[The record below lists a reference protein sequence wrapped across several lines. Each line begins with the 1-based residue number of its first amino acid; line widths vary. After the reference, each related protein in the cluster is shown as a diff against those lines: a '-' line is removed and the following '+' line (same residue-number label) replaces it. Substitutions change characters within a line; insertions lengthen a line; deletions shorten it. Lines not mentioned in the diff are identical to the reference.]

1 MGRGLQ
7 SDLDNQDEQ
16 RALRERVE
24 QLEHENA
31 RLGDSE
37 ERLQILFEHAPDGYY
52 LSDLKG
58 TLMDGNA
65 AAERIT
71 GYKKGELIGKSLLK
85 LRLLSAGDVLR
96 AASLLARNVL
106 GQSTGPDEFT
116 LTRKDGAAITV
127 EISTRPV
134 RIGKRR
140 LVLGIARD
148 ITERKR
154 AEHQLRERTRELQAL
169 YSLAEIAERDDISL
183 DELYQELTDILPKG
197 WQYEDIACA
206 RIVVGGREFRT
217 GNFAESRWKQSA
229 PVKVA
234 GVVIGAID
242 VSYLD
247 ERPDEDEGPFL
258 KEERRLI
265 DALAERLGRITER
278 KRSEGELRLSAVR
291 LEEAQRTARV
301 GSWETNLVTAQ
312 VAWSDELCR
321 LFEIAPEVI
330 REGRDQVQAALVERI
345 HPDDRARYEEAI
357 AQSVHQ
363 NARYDIEYRIRWSD
377 GSQRYLH
384 SRGGPT
390 LDPGGNLVR
399 LSGTVTDI
407 TERKQ
412 VETYRDMGSEVLQIL
427 NEPGPLRGSIERVLA
442 AVKVRTGLD
451 AVGMRLQDGDD
462 FPYYVQEGFS
472 ESFLLTENT
481 LIERSANG
489 GVCRD
494 RNGNVSLECTCGL
507 VISGKIDPSNPLFT
521 QGGSSWTNDSFP
533 FLEVPPDQDPRHNPR
548 NQCIH
553 QGYASVALVPI
564 RTKDKIVGLFQLNDR
579 RKGCFS
585 LAAIEQLEG
594 IAAHVGEALMRKQLE
609 EQLARMARHD
619 PLTGVLNRYALEELL
634 EREASRS
641 ERYTHPIGFLMIDV
655 NRFKEINDRFG
666 HAMGDKVLQAIAAV
680 IQHNIRDADILV
692 RYGGDEFLVI
702 LPETNGET
710 DVVRDRILAEV
721 AARNRTN
728 PLLDF
733 PVTLAIGSAHWSSG
747 SGQTMEQILAE
758 TDKLM
763 YEDKRRSS
771 GTA

>member
-1 MGRGLQ
+1 MSSGRQ
-7 SDLDNQDEQ
+7 SEFGDRDDL
-16 RALRERVE
+16 RALRERLA
-24 QLEHENA
+24 QLEQQNA
-31 RLGDSE
+31 QLGASE
-37 ERLQILFEHAPDGYY
+37 ERLQILFEQAPDGYY

-58 TLMDGNA
+58 TFVDGNP

-71 GYKKGELIGKSLLK
+71 GYKREELVHSSFLK
-85 LRLLSAGDVLR
+85 LKLLSAKDLPR

-106 GQSTGPDEFT
+106 GQSTGPDEFI

-134 RIGKRR
+134 RIGNRR
-140 LVLGIARD
+140 VVLGIARD

-154 AEHQLRERTRELQAL
+154 VEHQLRKRTKELQAL
-169 YSLAEIAERDDISL
+169 YSLARIAERDDISL
-183 DELYQELTDILPKG
+183 DELYQELANILPKS
-197 WQYEDIACA
+197 WRYEDIACA

-217 GNFAESRWKQSA
+217 DNFAEPRWAQSA

-242 VSYLD
+242 VGYLN

-258 KEERRLI
+258 KEERLLI

-278 KRSEGELRLSAVR
+278 MQSEGELRLSAVR
-291 LEEAQRTARV
+291 LEEAQRTAQM
-301 GSWETNLVTAQ
+301 GSWETNLVTTQ
-312 VAWSDELCR
+312 VVWSDELCR
-321 LFEIAPEVI
+321 LFEIPPEVI

-345 HPDDRARYEEAI
+345 HPDDRAKYEEAI
-357 AQSVHQ
+357 AQSTHQ
-363 NARYDIEYRIRWSD
+363 NARYDIEFRIRLCD

-390 LDPGGNLVR
+390 LDPAGNVVR

-407 TERKQ
+407 TE
-412 VETYRDMGSEVLQIL
+412 
-427 NEPGPLRGSIERVLA
+427 
-442 AVKVRTGLD
+442 
-451 AVGMRLQDGDD
+451 
-462 FPYYVQEGFS
+462 
-472 ESFLLTENT
+472 
-481 LIERSANG
+481 
-489 GVCRD
+489 
-494 RNGNVSLECTCGL
+494 
-507 VISGKIDPSNPLFT
+507 
-521 QGGSSWTNDSFP
+521 
-533 FLEVPPDQDPRHNPR
+533 
-548 NQCIH
+548 
-553 QGYASVALVPI
+553 
-564 RTKDKIVGLFQLNDR
+564 
-579 RKGCFS
+579 
-585 LAAIEQLEG
+585 
-594 IAAHVGEALMRKQLE
+594 RKQLE

-641 ERYTHPIGFLMIDV
+641 ERYAHPIGFLMIDV

-710 DVVRDRILAEV
+710 DIVRDRILAEV

-733 PVTLAIGSAHWSSG
+733 PVTLAIGSAHWSSA

-763 YEDKRRSS
+763 YEDKRKSPP
-771 GTA
+771 APAA

>member
-1 MGRGLQ
+1 
-7 SDLDNQDEQ
+7 
-16 RALRERVE
+16 LRERVA
-24 QLEHENA
+24 QLEQHNA
-31 RLGDSE
+31 QLGASE

-58 TLMDGNA
+58 ALLDGNA

-71 GYKKGELIGKSLLK
+71 GYKKGELIGKSLLT
-85 LRLLSAGDVLR
+85 LRLLSTGDVLR

-106 GQSTGPDEFT
+106 GKSTGPDEFT
-116 LTRKDGAAITV
+116 LTRKDGTPVSV
-127 EISTRPV
+127 EILTHPV
-134 RIGKRR
+134 RIGNRR
-140 LVLGIARD
+140 VVLGIARD

-154 AEHQLRERTRELQAL
+154 
-169 YSLAEIAERDDISL
+169 S
-183 DELYQELTDILPKG
+183 
-197 WQYEDIACA
+197 
-206 RIVVGGREFRT
+206 
-217 GNFAESRWKQSA
+217 
-229 PVKVA
+229 
-234 GVVIGAID
+234 
-242 VSYLD
+242 
-247 ERPDEDEGPFL
+247 
-258 KEERRLI
+258 EE
-265 DALAERLGRITER
+265 
-278 KRSEGELRLSAVR
+278 ELRLSEAR

-301 GSWETNLVTAQ
+301 GSWETNLVTTQ
-312 VAWSDELCR
+312 VTWSDELCR

-390 LDPGGNLVR
+390 LDPAGNVVR

-407 TERKQ
+407 TE
-412 VETYRDMGSEVLQIL
+412 
-427 NEPGPLRGSIERVLA
+427 
-442 AVKVRTGLD
+442 
-451 AVGMRLQDGDD
+451 
-462 FPYYVQEGFS
+462 
-472 ESFLLTENT
+472 
-481 LIERSANG
+481 
-489 GVCRD
+489 
-494 RNGNVSLECTCGL
+494 
-507 VISGKIDPSNPLFT
+507 
-521 QGGSSWTNDSFP
+521 
-533 FLEVPPDQDPRHNPR
+533 
-548 NQCIH
+548 
-553 QGYASVALVPI
+553 
-564 RTKDKIVGLFQLNDR
+564 
-579 RKGCFS
+579 
-585 LAAIEQLEG
+585 
-594 IAAHVGEALMRKQLE
+594 RKQLE

-680 IQHNIRDADILV
+680 IQGNIRDADILV

-710 DVVRDRILAEV
+710 DIVRDRILAEV
-721 AARNRTN
+721 AARNTTN

-763 YEDKRRSS
+763 YEDKRKSPPAPS
-771 GTA
+771 A

>member
-1 MGRGLQ
+1 MSSGRQSELGDRDGL
-7 SDLDNQDEQ
+7 
-16 RALRERVE
+16 RALRERVD
-24 QLEHENA
+24 QLERLNA

-52 LSDLKG
+52 ISDLKG
-58 TLMDGNA
+58 TLVDGNA

-85 LRLLSAGDVLR
+85 LRLLSAKDLLR

-116 LTRKDGAAITV
+116 LTRKDGDAITV

-154 AEHQLRERTRELQAL
+154 VEHQLRERTKELQAL

-183 DELYQELTDILPKG
+183 DELYQELTDILPKS

-206 RIVVGGREFRT
+206 KIRIGDREFRT

-234 GVVIGAID
+234 GVVIGTLD
-242 VSYLD
+242 VNYLD

-258 KEERRLI
+258 KEERQLL

-278 KRSEGELRLSAVR
+278 KRAEEALRESEEKYHLLFDLTWDWVYWLDGDYRFVYSSPSCERITGYSAEEFINDPALFMGIIHPEDRVLMAEHRKVLQSSAPHGELEFRIVRRDGEVRWIEHVCKPIVTAAGSRLGRRSDNRDITERRRTAEELRLSEAR
-291 LEEAQRTARV
+291 LKEAQRTARV
-301 GSWETNLVTAQ
+301 GSWETNLLTAQ
-312 VAWSDELCR
+312 VVWSDELCR

-357 AQSVHQ
+357 AQSTHQ
-363 NARYDIEYRIRWSD
+363 NARYDIEYRIRLSD

-384 SRGGPT
+384 SQGGPT

-412 VETYRDMGSEVLQIL
+412 
-427 NEPGPLRGSIERVLA
+427 
-442 AVKVRTGLD
+442 
-451 AVGMRLQDGDD
+451 
-462 FPYYVQEGFS
+462 
-472 ESFLLTENT
+472 
-481 LIERSANG
+481 
-489 GVCRD
+489 
-494 RNGNVSLECTCGL
+494 
-507 VISGKIDPSNPLFT
+507 
-521 QGGSSWTNDSFP
+521 
-533 FLEVPPDQDPRHNPR
+533 
-548 NQCIH
+548 
-553 QGYASVALVPI
+553 
-564 RTKDKIVGLFQLNDR
+564 
-579 RKGCFS
+579 
-585 LAAIEQLEG
+585 
-594 IAAHVGEALMRKQLE
+594 LE
-609 EQLARMARHD
+609 EQLALMARHD

-641 ERYTHPIGFLMIDV
+641 ERYAHPIGFLMIDV

-702 LPETNGET
+702 LPEINGET

-721 AARNRTN
+721 AGRNRTN

-733 PVTLAIGSAHWSSG
+733 PVTLAIGSAHWSSA
-747 SGQTMEQILAE
+747 SGQTMEQTLTE

-763 YEDKRRSS
+763 YEDKRRSQPP
-771 GTA
+771 AM

>member
-1 MGRGLQ
+1 MGSGRQ
-7 SDLDNQDEQ
+7 SDLGDRDDL
-16 RALRERVE
+16 RALRERVD
-24 QLEHENA
+24 QLERLNA
-31 RLGDSE
+31 QLVDSE

-58 TLMDGNA
+58 TLVDGNA

-71 GYKKGELIGKSLLK
+71 GYKKEELIGKSLLK
-85 LRLLSAGDVLR
+85 LKLLSAGDVLR

-106 GQSTGPDEFT
+106 GKSTGPDEFT
-116 LTRKDGAAITV
+116 LIRKDGAAIAV

-134 RIGKRR
+134 RIGNRR
-140 LVLGIARD
+140 VVLGIARD

-154 AEHQLRERTRELQAL
+154 MEHQLRERTKELQAL
-169 YSLAEIAERDDISL
+169 YGLAEIAERDDVSL
-183 DELYQELTDILPKG
+183 DELYQELTDTLPKG
-197 WQYEDIACA
+197 WQYEDITCA
-206 RIVVGGREFRT
+206 RIRIGDREFRT

-229 PVKVA
+229 PVKVSGA
-234 GVVIGAID
+234 VIGTID

-265 DALAERLGRITER
+265 DALAQRLGQITER
-278 KRSEGELRLSAVR
+278 KRAEEELRLSEAR

-312 VAWSDELCR
+312 VVWSDELCR
-321 LFEIAPEVI
+321 LFEIAPETI

-357 AQSVHQ
+357 AQSIQQ

-384 SRGGPT
+384 SQGGPA
-390 LDPGGNLVR
+390 LDPGGNVVR

-407 TERKQ
+407 TE
-412 VETYRDMGSEVLQIL
+412 
-427 NEPGPLRGSIERVLA
+427 
-442 AVKVRTGLD
+442 
-451 AVGMRLQDGDD
+451 
-462 FPYYVQEGFS
+462 
-472 ESFLLTENT
+472 
-481 LIERSANG
+481 
-489 GVCRD
+489 
-494 RNGNVSLECTCGL
+494 
-507 VISGKIDPSNPLFT
+507 
-521 QGGSSWTNDSFP
+521 
-533 FLEVPPDQDPRHNPR
+533 
-548 NQCIH
+548 
-553 QGYASVALVPI
+553 
-564 RTKDKIVGLFQLNDR
+564 
-579 RKGCFS
+579 
-585 LAAIEQLEG
+585 
-594 IAAHVGEALMRKQLE
+594 RKQLE

-641 ERYTHPIGFLMIDV
+641 ERYAHPIGFLMIDV

-710 DVVRDRILAEV
+710 DVVKERILAEV
-721 AARNRTN
+721 ARRNQAN

-733 PVTLAIGSAHWSSG
+733 PVTLAIGSAHWSSS

>member
-1 MGRGLQ
+1 MSSGRRRDL
-7 SDLDNQDEQ
+7 SDRDDL
-16 RALRERVE
+16 RALRERVD
-24 QLEHENA
+24 QLERLNA
-31 RLGDSE
+31 QLIDSE
-37 ERLQILFEHAPDGYY
+37 EKLQILFEHAPDGYY
-52 LSDLKG
+52 ISDLKG
-58 TLMDGNA
+58 TLVDGNA

-85 LRLLSAGDVLR
+85 LKLLSAKDLLR
-96 AASLLARNVL
+96 AASLLARNAL

-116 LTRKDGAAITV
+116 LTRKDGDAITV

-140 LVLGIARD
+140 VVLGIARD

-154 AEHQLRERTRELQAL
+154 VEHQLRERTKELQAL

-183 DELYQELTDILPKG
+183 DELYQELTDILPKS

-234 GVVIGAID
+234 GVVIGALD
-242 VSYLD
+242 VNYLD

-258 KEERRLI
+258 KEERQLL

-278 KRSEGELRLSAVR
+278 MQSEGELRLSEAR
-291 LEEAQRTARV
+291 LEEAQRTARA

-312 VAWSDELCR
+312 VVWSDELCR

-345 HPDDRARYEEAI
+345 HPDDRAKYEEAI

-363 NARYDIEYRIRWSD
+363 NARYDIEYRIRLCD

-384 SRGGPT
+384 SQGGPT
-390 LDPGGNLVR
+390 LDPAGNLVR

-412 VETYRDMGSEVLQIL
+412 
-427 NEPGPLRGSIERVLA
+427 
-442 AVKVRTGLD
+442 
-451 AVGMRLQDGDD
+451 
-462 FPYYVQEGFS
+462 
-472 ESFLLTENT
+472 
-481 LIERSANG
+481 
-489 GVCRD
+489 
-494 RNGNVSLECTCGL
+494 
-507 VISGKIDPSNPLFT
+507 
-521 QGGSSWTNDSFP
+521 
-533 FLEVPPDQDPRHNPR
+533 
-548 NQCIH
+548 
-553 QGYASVALVPI
+553 
-564 RTKDKIVGLFQLNDR
+564 
-579 RKGCFS
+579 
-585 LAAIEQLEG
+585 
-594 IAAHVGEALMRKQLE
+594 LE
-609 EQLARMARHD
+609 EQLALMARHD

-641 ERYTHPIGFLMIDV
+641 ERYAHPIGFLMIDV

-721 AARNRTN
+721 AGRNRTN

-733 PVTLAIGSAHWSSG
+733 PVTLAIGSAHWSSA
-747 SGQTMEQILAE
+747 SGQTMEQTLAE

-763 YEDKRRSS
+763 YEDKRRSQPP
-771 GTA
+771 AM

>member
-1 MGRGLQ
+1 MGSGRQ
-7 SDLDNQDEQ
+7 SDLGDRDDL
-16 RALRERVE
+16 RALRERVD
-24 QLEHENA
+24 QLERLNA
-31 RLGDSE
+31 QLVDSE

-58 TLMDGNA
+58 TLVDGNA

-71 GYKKGELIGKSLLK
+71 GYKKEELIGKSLLK
-85 LRLLSAGDVLR
+85 LKLLSAGDVLR

-106 GQSTGPDEFT
+106 GKSTGPDEFT
-116 LTRKDGAAITV
+116 LIRKDGAAIAV

-134 RIGKRR
+134 RIGNRR
-140 LVLGIARD
+140 VVLGIARD

-154 AEHQLRERTRELQAL
+154 MEHQLRERTKELQAL
-169 YSLAEIAERDDISL
+169 YGLAEIAERDDVSL
-183 DELYQELTDILPKG
+183 DELYQELTDTLPKG
-197 WQYEDIACA
+197 WQYEDITCA
-206 RIVVGGREFRT
+206 RIRIGDREFRT

-229 PVKVA
+229 PVKVSGA
-234 GVVIGAID
+234 VIGTID

-265 DALAERLGRITER
+265 DALAQRLGQITER
-278 KRSEGELRLSAVR
+278 KRAEEELRLSEAR

-312 VAWSDELCR
+312 VVWSDELCR
-321 LFEIAPEVI
+321 LFEIAPETI

-357 AQSVHQ
+357 AQSIQQ

-384 SRGGPT
+384 SQGGPA
-390 LDPGGNLVR
+390 LDPGGNVVR

-407 TERKQ
+407 TE
-412 VETYRDMGSEVLQIL
+412 
-427 NEPGPLRGSIERVLA
+427 
-442 AVKVRTGLD
+442 
-451 AVGMRLQDGDD
+451 
-462 FPYYVQEGFS
+462 
-472 ESFLLTENT
+472 
-481 LIERSANG
+481 
-489 GVCRD
+489 
-494 RNGNVSLECTCGL
+494 
-507 VISGKIDPSNPLFT
+507 
-521 QGGSSWTNDSFP
+521 
-533 FLEVPPDQDPRHNPR
+533 
-548 NQCIH
+548 
-553 QGYASVALVPI
+553 
-564 RTKDKIVGLFQLNDR
+564 
-579 RKGCFS
+579 
-585 LAAIEQLEG
+585 
-594 IAAHVGEALMRKQLE
+594 RKQLE

-641 ERYTHPIGFLMIDV
+641 ERYAHPIGFLMIDV

-710 DVVRDRILAEV
+710 DVVKERILAEV
-721 AARNRTN
+721 ARRNQAN

-733 PVTLAIGSAHWSSG
+733 PVTLAIGSAHWSSS
-747 SGQTMEQILAE
+747 SGQTMEQVLAE